1 MEYIDD
7 NIKKFVKKDLNNIIK
22 IIEETSLEHD
32 EKDQGRVLNMILN
45 NHQRKN
51 LSYV

>member
-32 EKDQGRVLNMILN
+32 EKD
-45 NHQRKN
+45 
-51 LSYV
+51 